1 MKKKGFT
8 LIELIVVIAIIGV
21 LAAILVPA
29 MLGYVRKSKITTAN
43 TTAKSIYNAY
53 NTALVD
59 MDTTD
64 TAVNGTGTATTTG
77 KDLVGSEVAASKDT
91 FDVCVYGYFTDLAK
105 VKAYAVTITDGA
117 CTACGVMNGN
127 YPGAYPNPWTPEAYK
142 SEGKPASAMAA
153 MTGPTGKAKTD
164 TPAGGGE
171 GGEANG

>member
-59 MDTTD
+59 LDTTD
-64 TAVNGTGTATTTG
+64 ESVTFATSTDWQSG
-77 KDLVGSEVAASKDT
+77 VGFSSSTDILQKT
-91 FDVCVYGYFTDLAK
+91 VYGYFTDIAK
-105 VKAYAVTITDGA
+105 VTKFAVKEDEGA
-117 CTACGVMNGN
+117 CVACGVMNGK
-127 YPGAYPNPWTPEAYK
+127 YPGSYPNPFSPDNYK
-142 SEGKPASAMAA
+142 GKTSV
-153 MTGPTGKAKTD
+153 TD
-164 TPAGGGE
+164 VLAGGTKSST
-171 GGEANG
+171 

>member
-59 MDTTD
+59 FDTTD
-64 TAVNGTGTATTTG
+64 STVDGSGTGTSTT
-77 KDLVGSEVAASKDT
+77 DLVGATIAGNTSNK
-91 FDVCVYGYFTDLAK
+91 FDQCVYGYFTDLTK
-105 VKAYAVTITDGA
+105 VKKYAVTITSGA
-117 CTACGVMNGN
+117 CTACGVLNGK
-127 YPGAYPNPWTPEAYK
+127 YPGAYPNQWTPEDYK
-142 SEGKPASAMAA
+142 NSAPSTAVKA
-153 MTGPTGKAKTD
+153 MPGPSKKT
-164 TPAGGGE
+164 T
-171 GGEANG
+171 

>member
-64 TAVNGTGTATTTG
+64 GTVSGTGAATTTT
-77 KDLVGSEVAASKDT
+77 DLVGATVAVSTDK
-91 FDVCVYGYFTDLAK
+91 FDQMVYGYFTDLAK
-105 VKAYAVTITDGA
+105 VKAYAVQITDGA
-117 CTACGVMNGN
+117 CTACGVLNGN
-127 YPGAYPNPWTPEAYK
+127 YPGAYPNAWDPESYK
-142 SEGKPASAMAA
+142 TNGKPASAVVA
-153 MTGPTGKAKTD
+153 MSGPKATGTTEKK
-164 TPAGGGE
+164 
-171 GGEANG
+171 

>member
-59 MDTTD
+59 LDTVDEAVTFTTS
-64 TAVNGTGTATTTG
+64 TADQSGAGFATSNN
-77 KDLVGSEVAASKDT
+77 KLEKM
-91 FDVCVYGYFTDLAK
+91 VYTYFTDIAK
-105 VKAYAVTITDGA
+105 VSKFAVTATDGA
-117 CTACGVMNGN
+117 CTACGVLNGN
-127 YPGAYPNPWTPEAYK
+127 YPGAYPNPWTTEAYN
-142 SEGKPASAMAA
+142 SGTKPTTAVAA
-153 MTGPTGKAKTD
+153 MSGPSASGSNNNNNNNQ
-164 TPAGGGE
+164 TPQ
-171 GGEANG
+171 NP

>member
-59 MDTTD
+59 LDTIDKSPKSLVTH
-64 TAVNGTGTATTTG
+64 TTFQSG
-77 KDLVGSEVAASKDT
+77 EGFSSKADGSLEKT
-91 FDVCVYGYFTDLAK
+91 VYGYFTDIAK
-105 VKAYAVTITDGA
+105 VKQFACKFEDGA
-117 CTACGVMNGN
+117 CTACGVLNGN
-127 YPGAYPNPWTPEAYK
+127 YPGSYPNPFSPDNYK
-142 SEGKPASAMAA
+142 GKTSVS
-153 MTGPTGKAKTD
+153 D
-164 TPAGGGE
+164 VLAGGT
-171 GGEANG
+171 AKS